1 MNVNLINDIINDYSK
16 LYDELYRKRYS
27 SLNQLLDKTKE
38 DLNIIKERISSNQ
51 INEEQNKDEILSEK
65 TKNLISCIKELLL
78 NKLNKYI
85 IDFLNL
91 LKKCI
96 QYKLWSKLNSHE
108 AIDIM
113 KEISSNTKNNIE
125 CLNKVVEVIH
135 TIIFTSFFELNEND
149 AINIYLINIKN
160 FNMTNNYQNYNFKNP
175 IRLLF
180 IALTDIIYKSNN
192 NELIINITKFLFS
205 LYIKDDINNNDNE
218 YLELI
223 KEIKN
228 NVYIKCLSLELLSQG
243 LKILI
248 EKNINNNYLEDI
260 IKNKILLVIKN
271 NLSEIKKQ
279 RINSDQEYI
288 HLLKLLRISMIII
301 NNYDIDYDI
310 ISLFINFLKE
320 ETKIQ
325 WQKNL
330 SIECLQDILQN
341 DSLIIKI
348 YNNKKEILS
357 NIFIIIGCIYEQNQ
371 KNFNRFYNNQNEK
384 TK

>member
-1 MNVNLINDIINDYSK
+1 M
-16 LYDELYRKRYS
+16 
-27 SLNQLLDKTKE
+27 
-38 DLNIIKERISSNQ
+38 
-51 INEEQNKDEILSEK
+51 
-65 TKNLISCIKELLL
+65 
-78 NKLNKYI
+78 
-85 IDFLNL
+85 NL
-91 LKKCI
+91 LKIILKNI
-96 QYKLWSKLNSHE
+96 LYFVSVNKSLWSKLNSHE

-149 AINIYLINIKN
+149 AINIYLINIQN

-192 NELIINITKFLFS
+192 NEIIINITKFLFS

-248 EKNINNNYLEDI
+248 EKM
-260 IKNKILLVIKN
+260 KV
-271 NLSEIKKQ
+271 
-279 RINSDQEYI
+279 
-288 HLLKLLRISMIII
+288 
-301 NNYDIDYDI
+301 
-310 ISLFINFLKE
+310 
-320 ETKIQ
+320 
-325 WQKNL
+325 
-330 SIECLQDILQN
+330 
-341 DSLIIKI
+341 
-348 YNNKKEILS
+348 
-357 NIFIIIGCIYEQNQ
+357 
-371 KNFNRFYNNQNEK
+371 
-384 TK
+384 

>member
-149 AINIYLINIKN
+149 SINIYLINIKN

-271 NLSEIKKQ
+271 NLSEIKRQ

-301 NNYDIDYDI
+301 NNYNIDYDI
-310 ISLFINFLKE
+310 ISLFINFIKE

-341 DSLIIKI
+341 DSLLIKI
-348 YNNKKEILS
+348 NNKSSKA
-357 NIFIIIGCIYEQNQ
+357 
-371 KNFNRFYNNQNEK
+371 EK
-384 TK
+384 AK